1 MAVGAWVTYDR
12 FHEYM
17 GDGTID
23 MDAANEFN
31 IHLFDSGSNAA
42 TGTLSTLSQISGELT
57 SANGYTLSGKVIAS
71 HTWASGASA
80 GETRLDSPAGVVWT
94 ASGGNL
100 GNVTDVKY
108 AVIVANV
115 GSAKDGTNKI
125 VAVSTLSTS
134 GFVVA
139 TGNTLTINPN
149 ATNGY
154 LELNRV

>member
-17 GDGTID
+17 ADGTID
-23 MDAANEFN
+23 MDAASEFN
-31 IHLFDSGSNAA
+31 IHLFNSSSNADSDL
-42 TGTLSTLSQISGELT
+42 LSTLGSLTNELA
-57 SANGYTLSGKVIAS
+57 SANGYTLSGKAIGS
-71 HTWASGASA
+71 QTWASGASA

-100 GNVTDVKY
+100 GNNAVLTY

-115 GSAKDGTNKI
+115 GSALDSTNKL
-125 VAVSTLSTS
+125 VARSILSTS
-134 GFVVA
+134 GFPVA
-139 TGNTLTINPN
+139 DGNTLTINPN